1 MAQKERN
8 KEFWLIPKRAN
19 LHQTVT
25 LLKGIAELD
34 YDNKTWNGS
43 KQDRLGS
50 FLGKNG
56 ATKDGRTITPQS
68 IRTLLASIPQYFGF
82 VFINTKTTPNSLSI
96 SKAGLE
102 LLNEFQ
108 DFLENYNYRN
118 LTDAEKSNGD
128 IQFSNTY
135 LKQFAKLQITNP
147 VILKDCENIFVFPLI
162 FVIKIINI
170 INYLTFD
177 ELAYFV
183 FKSKGQDEID
193 LIALEINNFRNLNLN
208 NRKKLIDTFK
218 KTHLGNISL
227 VQAASTSYFEKL
239 IRYTELFEIDKILL
253 PNPGNSKLEKVN
265 AIVLSKSKTKA
276 IEALVKEF
284 EKNIAYDFKGNL
296 SLWMNYIGNPLVK
309 KTPKDFSIF
318 TSSSENILITIS
330 QNDEIIF
337 ADLINEEKEAIIP
350 IIETYNYSIN
360 IINPNNGSVYS
371 KYKFDSKHNS
381 KIDLSKLK
389 GKKIDFGHNDLK
401 TSQNKIKAHVESKM
415 FDPIYSQYLS
425 IVEKISEPPRN
436 LLENKN
442 LRGAYLEYLFY
453 TLLLQFQEAG
463 ILDEIIW
470 NGKIGEFGLPS
481 PAPGGQHGI
490 SDIIA
495 FKDDKIF
502 VFELTTIKPKAMQWQ
517 AEGAS
522 VPDHIKIVAE
532 KYKKKKIIGFYLAP
546 EIHERITSGM
556 KSNLSKKE
564 CEIRCVKIIDFIA
577 GLSMDKKFAFETYFS
592 K

>member
-1 MAQKERN
+1 MAQKHRD

-25 LLKGIAELD
+25 LLKGIADLD

-82 VFINTKTTPNSLSI
+82 VFINTETTPTSLSI

-102 LLNEFQ
+102 LLNEFH
-108 DFLENYNYRN
+108 DFLKNYNYKN
-118 LTDAEKSNGD
+118 LTIAEKNNGD

-147 VILKDCENIFVFPLI
+147 VILKDCENIFVFPLL
-162 FVIKIINI
+162 FVIKIIKV

-183 FKSKGQDEID
+183 FKSKSQDEID
-193 LIALEINNFRNLNLN
+193 LIVLEINNFRNLKFN
-208 NRKKLIDTFK
+208 NRKILIDTFK

-239 IRYTELFEIDKILL
+239 IRYTELFSIDKIIL
-253 PNPGNSKLEKVN
+253 PNPENLKNEKAN
-265 AIVLSKSKTKA
+265 AIVLSKSKTKIITELL
-276 IEALVKEF
+276 IEF
-284 EKNIAYDFKGNL
+284 DKNITYDFKDNL
-296 SLWMNYIGNPLVK
+296 NLWMNYIGNPLVK

-318 TSSSENILITIS
+318 TSRNENILITIS
-330 QNDEIIF
+330 QNDKNIF
-337 ADLINEEKEAIIP
+337 ADLISKEKDAIIP
-350 IIETYNYSIN
+350 IMETYNYSIN
-360 IINPNNGSVYS
+360 IINPDNGSVFS
-371 KYKFDSKHNS
+371 EYKFDSKHSS
-381 KIDLSKLK
+381 KIDLSTLK
-389 GKKIDFGHNDLK
+389 VKKIDFGSNDLK
-401 TSQNKIKAHVESKM
+401 TSQNEINAHIESKM
-415 FDPIYSQYLS
+415 FDPTYSLYLS
-425 IVEKISEPPRN
+425 IVEKISARPRN
-436 LLENKN
+436 LLDNKN

-453 TLLLQFQEAG
+453 KLLLQFQAVG
-463 ILDEIIW
+463 KLDEIIW
-470 NGKIGEFGLPS
+470 NGKIGEFSLPS
-481 PAPGGQHGI
+481 PAPGGQQGI

-522 VPDHIKIVAE
+522 VPDHIKIVTE
-532 KYKKKKIIGFYLAP
+532 KYKNKKIIGFYLAP
-546 EIHERITSGM
+546 IIHERITSGM
-556 KSNLSKKE
+556 SSNLSKNE
-564 CEIRCVKIIDFIA
+564 CEIRCVKIIDFID
-577 GLSMDKKFAFETYFS
+577 GLSLDSRFSFETYFS
-592 K
+592 I

>member
-1 MAQKERN
+1 MAQKQRD
-8 KEFWLIPKRAN
+8 KEYWLIPKRAN

-34 YDNKTWNGS
+34 YDNKTWNGN

-82 VFINTKTTPNSLSI
+82 VFINTETTPTSLSI

-102 LLNEFQ
+102 LINEFN
-108 DFLENYNYRN
+108 DFLKNYNYKT
-118 LTDAEKSNGD
+118 LTIAEKNKGD

-162 FVIKIINI
+162 FIIKIIKA

-183 FKSKGQDEID
+183 FKSKSQDEID
-193 LIALEINNFRNLNLN
+193 LIVLEIENFRNLKFN
-208 NRKKLIDTFK
+208 NQKKIIDTFK

-239 IRYTELFEIDKILL
+239 IRYTELFSIDKIIL
-253 PNPGNSKLEKVN
+253 PNPENSKNEK
-265 AIVLSKSKTKA
+265 ASSIVLSKSKTKIITELL
-276 IEALVKEF
+276 IEF
-284 EKNIAYDFKGNL
+284 DKNITYDFRGNL

-318 TSSSENILITIS
+318 TSRNENILITIS
-330 QNDEIIF
+330 QNDKNIF
-337 ADLINEEKEAIIP
+337 ADLINNEKDAIIP

-360 IINPNNGSVYS
+360 IINPDNGSVFSEYQ
-371 KYKFDSKHNS
+371 FDSKHSS

-389 GKKIDFGHNDLK
+389 VKKIDFGSNDLK
-401 TSQNKIKAHVESKM
+401 TSQNKIYSHIESKM

-425 IVEKISEPPRN
+425 IVEKISTPPRN
-436 LLENKN
+436 LLQNKN

-453 TLLLQFQEAG
+453 HLLKQFEKVG
-463 ILDEIIW
+463 ILDEVYW
-470 NGKIGEFGLPS
+470 NGRIKEFGLPS
-481 PAPGGQHGI
+481 PALGGQQGI

-502 VFELTTIKPKAMQWQ
+502 VFELTTIKPKSMQWQ

-532 KYKKKKIIGFYLAP
+532 KYKNKKIIGFYLAP
-546 EIHERITSGM
+546 IIHERITSGM
-556 KSNLSKKE
+556 KSNLSKKD
-564 CEIRCVKIIDFIA
+564 CEIRCVKIIDFID
-577 GLSMDKKFAFETYFS
+577 GLSIDKKFSFETYFS
-592 K
+592 I